1 VKQKIGWRYLDE
13 MDGGSIVARALND
26 FEIIISEHTSPRRD
40 RFTIAHELGH
50 LFLHLRM
57 VHEDQPVAVMRAT
70 RAVDES
76 DDAQMRA
83 EWEANWFAAQLLMP
97 REEFREVIAQKDVRY
112 AAEYFNVSVAAA
124 KVREQSII

>member
-1 VKQKIGWRYLDE
+1 
-13 MDGGSIVARALND
+13 
-26 FEIIISEHTSPRRD
+26 
-40 RFTIAHELGH
+40 
-50 LFLHLRM
+50 M